1 MTITHWID
9 GKPHDGGARRLPV
22 TSPWDGGAFG
32 DVLADAATLDAAVG
46 VAADAFAT

>member
-9 GKPHDGGARRLPV
+9 GKPH
-22 TSPWDGGAFG
+22 DGGAFG